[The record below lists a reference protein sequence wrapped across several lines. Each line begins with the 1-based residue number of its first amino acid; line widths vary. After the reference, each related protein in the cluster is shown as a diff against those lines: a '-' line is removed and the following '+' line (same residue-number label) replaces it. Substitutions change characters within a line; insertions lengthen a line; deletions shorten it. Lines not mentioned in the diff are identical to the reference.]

1 MEEIDMSCSRTV
13 TVSGFLWNQELR
25 RKMVKEVADVIEAR
39 NGLLANA
46 LVYPMVR
53 FSLRNGREG
62 RRRMV
67 LNTLR
72 VGSSVEVLLRD
83 SVREVQHEDSEEQI
97 KVSGLLSSPPT
108 SRVFPAVSCTR
119 RPMTCSGRSRLES
132 IYKTLPC
139 LALQLELSPLYCDF
153 LYEE

>member
-25 RKMVKEVADVIEAR
+25 RKMVKEVADVMEVR

-53 FSLRNGREG
+53 FSLMNDREG

-67 LNTLR
+67 LN
-72 VGSSVEVLLRD
+72 
-83 SVREVQHEDSEEQI
+83 I
-97 KVSGLLSSPPT
+97 
-108 SRVFPAVSCTR
+108 
-119 RPMTCSGRSRLES
+119 LEGGFFS
-132 IYKTLPC
+132 
-139 LALQLELSPLYCDF
+139 
-153 LYEE
+153 